1 VCPLPRPVHSDV
13 GQREPELD
21 IFVGVQAGVGCVE
34 AQLAV
39 SRTKLVSVQ
48 MPLTRPIAN
57 PPLATPKGI
66 EFTLL
71 DRSKIVR
78 CIITKAAL
86 EKLASK
92 ELASDQFEPT
102 FHKHQDRIEATASR
116 KYEQSAVYRP
126 PLTITPADLVAYRP
140 PIQV

>member
-1 VCPLPRPVHSDV
+1 
-13 GQREPELD
+13 
-21 IFVGVQAGVGCVE
+21 
-34 AQLAV
+34 
-39 SRTKLVSVQ
+39 

-92 ELASDQFEPT
+92 ELASDQFEAT

>member
-1 VCPLPRPVHSDV
+1 
-13 GQREPELD
+13 
-21 IFVGVQAGVGCVE
+21 
-34 AQLAV
+34 
-39 SRTKLVSVQ
+39 

-57 PPLATPKGI
+57 PPLTTPKGI
-66 EFTLL
+66 EFALL

-92 ELASDQFEPT
+92 ELASGQFEPT

-140 PIQV
+140 PKSDNVALYAHRRRV